1 MSYPKLYTAMITPF
15 TEDLEVN
22 YAAAADLAEQ
32 LIANG
37 SDGIIV
43 CGTTGEAPTLT
54 TDESCNYSP

>member
-43 CGTTGEAPTLT
+43 CGTTEKHRHLPPMK
-54 TDESCNYSP
+54 SCNYSP